1 MCWVENLSKTPTRKH
16 HLGIHGHSNQNLTRI
31 AWTYFN
37 KQWVIKWN
45 SGRAECKQSYEQ
57 DLFDNWHV
65 PFLRVYKKKHTV
77 FNFQLPYS
85 ITNLKFVHFSP
96 MLQLLENKIKI
107 KVHSLKEK
115 TYALFAII
123 SVIRRKKVNTDVTVS
138 YNEPSLSPIL
148 G

>member
-1 MCWVENLSKTPTRKH
+1 
-16 HLGIHGHSNQNLTRI
+16 
-31 AWTYFN
+31 
-37 KQWVIKWN
+37 
-45 SGRAECKQSYEQ
+45 
-57 DLFDNWHV
+57 
-65 PFLRVYKKKHTV
+65 
-77 FNFQLPYS
+77 
-85 ITNLKFVHFSP
+85 